1 METINYFF
9 SEKSLSHFFISDSV
23 KKAEELERHLNS
35 QSVAFK
41 EMQVKTKNLESLFNA
56 QTAKFDVLELKM
68 SEMRSQ
74 RDDAISEVQRL
85 LDEKTKFQRENDQHS
100 LAEQNGSLS
109 TNVMPSIVVPV
120 AAPSE
125 NGQLPVST
133 RSDHDPHDFSLDPS
147 PPNYGTL
154 PRCYS
159 RGGSRRHNY
168 RRGTLTQNQHRII
181 NILWKAGAQRGY
193 RRQY

>member
-1 METINYFF
+1 M
-9 SEKSLSHFFISDSV
+9 
-23 KKAEELERHLNS
+23 
-35 QSVAFK
+35 
-41 EMQVKTKNLESLFNA
+41 ESLFNA
-56 QTAKFDVLELKM
+56 QIAKFDVLELKM
-68 SEMRSQ
+68 SEMRTQ

-100 LAEQNGSLS
+100 LAEQNGSS
-109 TNVMPSIVVPV
+109 SINVMPSIVVPV
-120 AAPSE
+120 AAPPE

-154 PRCYS
+154 PRRYS

-168 RRGTLTQNQHRII
+168 RRGTLTQNQHRMI